1 MKQEGGMF
9 VVSCRPPMAGV
20 SPVSAS
26 SRSPLQFPTP
36 SPFSFPV
43 ASTGLNSTP
52 PIYHS
57 NLILRFLA
65 LVFSFISA
73 LSLAAS
79 SSKKNSPRPSSFA
92 DYSELLYC
100 FVTSVLVFVYSAFQ
114 LFKGIYDVAQRGI
127 LISDKLSDYMSFI
140 LDQDLKVA
148 GYLLISSSSVAILSI
163 QQIDKTESI
172 LKAVIIS
179 TAVSFVAFLVI
190 VICTL
195 FSGYKLCK
203 RIIW

>member
-1 MKQEGGMF
+1 MKQEGEMF
-9 VVSCRPPMAGV
+9 VVSCRPPMA
-20 SPVSAS
+20 
-26 SRSPLQFPTP
+26 
-36 SPFSFPV
+36 V
-43 ASTGLNSTP
+43 ASTRLSTRP

-92 DYSELLYC
+92 DHSELLYC

-127 LISDKLSDYMSFI
+127 LISDKFSDYMSFI
-140 LDQDLKVA
+140 LDQVA
-148 GYLLISSSSVAILSI
+148 GYLLISSSSVAILAI

-179 TAVSFVAFLVI
+179 TTVSFVAFLVI

-203 RIIW
+203 RISW

>member
-1 MKQEGGMF
+1 MKQEGEMF

-20 SPVSAS
+20 SLVSAS
-26 SRSPLQFPTP
+26 SQSQPPFPTP
-36 SPFSFPV
+36 SPFSFSV
-43 ASTGLNSTP
+43 ASTRLSTRP

-79 SSKKNSPRPSSFA
+79 SSKKNSPRSSSFA
-92 DYSELLYC
+92 DHSELLYC

-127 LISDKLSDYMSFI
+127 LISDKFSDYMSFI
-140 LDQDLKVA
+140 LDQVA
-148 GYLLISSSSVAILSI
+148 GYLLISSSSVAILAI

-179 TAVSFVAFLVI
+179 TTVSFVAFLVI

-203 RIIW
+203 RISW